1 MPRPKKKRTIRF
13 DPEVDYFKP
22 RGVPISNLESVEI
35 SLEELESVRL
45 VDVSGMNQTQAA
57 EKMEISQS
65 TLHRVLKEARKKIAE
80 ALTEGKAIH
89 VRGGEYKMVT
99 LRQGSGRGGRGR
111 GGPSTGSGGGRGR
124 MGGPYAAGPGGNCE
138 CPSCGHTVAH
148 KAGVPCTSV
157 ECPKC
162 GTKMVRSTS

>member
-13 DPEVDYFKP
+13 NPEIDYFKP
-22 RGVPISNLESVEI
+22 RGVAISDLETVGV
-35 SLEELESVRL
+35 SLEELEALRL
-45 VDVSGMNQTQAA
+45 VDVECMKQTEAA
-57 EKMEISQS
+57 ERMEVSQS
-65 TLHRVLKEARKKIAE
+65 TLHRVLSAGRKKVAK

-89 VRGGEYKMVT
+89 MRGGDYKMVT

-111 GGPSTGSGGGRGR
+111 GQGGGRGR
-124 MGGPYAAGPGGNCE
+124 MGGPYAAGPGGNCS
-138 CPSCGHTVAH
+138 CPSCGHTVSH
-148 KAGVPCTSV
+148 PAGTPCTSM